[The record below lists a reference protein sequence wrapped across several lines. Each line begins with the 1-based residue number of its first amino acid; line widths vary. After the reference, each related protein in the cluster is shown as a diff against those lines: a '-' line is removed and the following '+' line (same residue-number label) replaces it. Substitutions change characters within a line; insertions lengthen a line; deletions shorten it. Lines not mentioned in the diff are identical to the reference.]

1 MTKRELASRV
11 SRSTELPASLVSEIV
26 QSTMDSLVA
35 ELITNGR
42 LEWRELGTFTVKQ
55 YPSRKIH
62 VPATGKILKL
72 KPRKGVH
79 FKPSKKIKS
88 QLKKVKSKDVKQ
100 PATKK

>member
-11 SRSTELPASLVSEIV
+11 SRSTDLSASLVSEVV
-26 QSTMDSLVA
+26 QATMDSLVQ

-62 VPATGKILKL
+62 VPATGQILKL
-72 KPRKGVH
+72 KPRKSVH
-79 FKPSKKIKS
+79 FKPSKKIRS
-88 QLKKVKSKDVKQ
+88 QLKIGRAHV
-100 PATKK
+100 